1 MMQRFAD
8 EELRDERLAEL
19 HRKEEEQLA
28 QILAEKY
35 QIPYADL
42 TRLTIDTDGLRLI
55 PEEDA
60 RKAKLAIFDLI
71 GQRVRVAILA
81 PGREDTQAIL
91 KDLETRGFIIEPFMV
106 STQSL
111 ERAWERYKEISFA
124 SVTKEGTL
132 DISNQD
138 IEGFIEQVHKIDDVK
153 SLIEE
158 VMQMKKS
165 FRISRIVE
173 IVMASSIAL
182 GASDIHVEPEDKF
195 IRLRFR
201 LDGVLVEITSFDQD
215 TYNLLLSR
223 IKLLSGMKLNIKE
236 NAQDGRFSVKIGN
249 REIEIRSSTLPG
261 NYGESIVMRL
271 LDPTSIQV
279 KIQDLG
285 VPDKLMKVFLE
296 NLAKPNGMILN
307 TGPTGSGK
315 TTTLYAFMRL
325 KKTPEIKI
333 ITIEDPIEYHLEGI
347 VQTQVDAKK
356 GYDFA
361 SGLKRSLR
369 QDPDVI
375 MVGEI
380 RDLET
385 AETAIHA
392 ALTGH
397 LVFSTLH
404 TNNAAGTFTR
414 LIDLGINPKILTS
427 AISMAIAQRLVRRLC
442 PHCKK
447 PQQMSGDTLTTMKN
461 VYDSIAEPEVA
472 WSETMYVPGG
482 CPECNNT
489 GYKGRIGVFE
499 AVLSDQQVES
509 ALEMNPSEREIKQ
522 AAEHQG
528 IMDMAQDGVTKILK
542 GITSLDELQRVVDI
556 STRSGI
562 GDAPDGWGTDP
573 SKEAAR
579 NAIDITS
586 IAE

>member
-8 EELRDERLAEL
+8 EELRDQRLGEL
-19 HRKEEEQLA
+19 HRREEEQLA

-35 QIPYADL
+35 EVPYADL
-42 TRLTIDTDGLRLI
+42 TRLTIDTDGLRII

-60 RKAKLAIFDLI
+60 RKAKMAIFDLI
-71 GQRVRVAILA
+71 GKRVRIAMLA
-81 PGREDTQAIL
+81 PGRDDTKSIV
-91 KDLETRGFIIEPFMV
+91 KDLEARGYIAEPFMV

-124 SVTKEGTL
+124 TNTKEGTL
-132 DISNQD
+132 DISSKD
-138 IEGFIEQVHKIDDVK
+138 IESFVNQVQKIEDVRA
-153 SLIEE
+153 LVEE
-158 VMQMKKS
+158 IMQMKKS

-173 IVMASSIAL
+173 IVMASAIAL
-182 GASDIHVEPEDKF
+182 GASDIHVEPEEEF

-201 LDGVLVEITSFDQD
+201 LDGVLVEVTSFDFD

-236 NAQDGRFSVKIGN
+236 TAQDGRFSVKIGE
-249 REIEIRSSTLPG
+249 RDIEIRSSTLPG

-271 LDPTSIQV
+271 LDPASIQV
-279 KIQDLG
+279 KIQELG
-285 VPDKLMKVFLE
+285 VPDKLMKVFLQ

-325 KKTPEIKI
+325 IKTPEIKI

-347 VQTQVDAKK
+347 VQTQVDAEK

-361 SGLKRSLR
+361 TGLKRSLR

-397 LVFSTLH
+397 LVFSTIH

-414 LIDLGINPKILTS
+414 LIDLGLNPKILSS

-442 PHCKK
+442 PHCRKEK
-447 PQQMSGDTLTTMKN
+447 QIEGDDLTLITN
-461 VYDSIAEPEVA
+461 VYNSIKNPEVPM
-472 WSETMYVPGG
+472 STTMYVPGG
-482 CPECNNT
+482 CEKCNNS
-489 GYKGRIGVFE
+489 GYKGRVGVFE
-499 AVLSDQQVES
+499 AVLSDKLVED
-509 ALEMNPSEREIKQ
+509 ALEMNPSEREIKA

-542 GITSLDELQRVVDI
+542 GVTSLEELARVVDL

-562 GDAPDGWGTDP
+562 GDAPDGWAAEKKEGELEEFDL
-573 SKEAAR
+573 SK
-579 NAIDITS
+579 